1 MSKKMTTRDS
11 INSTAMVTGLLVAMA
26 YNAATSNQSV
36 LTFFGIGLGA
46 YIGARVLIAAVAAFI
61 IEPLIKR

>member
-1 MSKKMTTRDS
+1 MSKKMTTKDS
-11 INSTAMVTGLLVAMA
+11 INSTAMVTGLATAMA

-36 LTFFGIGLGA
+36 LAWFGIGLGA

-61 IEPLIKR
+61 IEPLTKR